1 MARGLLI
8 REDTTTTEVPVMSKE
23 QELPTIDLDALETV
37 QGGVTQGATDP
48 NAQLESMMQDLMSS
62 IQSLAQGQQSDGG
75 MSQMMP
81 MMMMMMMGNHGSS
94 APPAAA
100 PQEVAV
106 GGVTPDGW
114 TRVS

>member
-8 REDTTTTEVPVMSKE
+8 GGDTTTTEVPVMSKE
-23 QELPTIDLDALETV
+23 QELPTIDLAALETV
-37 QGGVTQGATDP
+37 QGGVTQAATDP
-48 NAQLESMMQDLMSS
+48 NAQLEAMMQDLMSS
-62 IQSLAQGQQSDGG
+62 IQSLAQSQQSDGG
-75 MSQMMP
+75 MSQMLP
-81 MMMMMMMGNHGSS
+81 MMMMMMGNRQSA

-100 PQEVAV
+100 PPQVAV

>member
-8 REDTTTTEVPVMSKE
+8 RGDTTTTEVPVMSKQ
-23 QELPTIDLDALETV
+23 QELPTIDLAELETV

-48 NAQLESMMQDLMSS
+48 NAQLEAMMQDLMSS

-75 MSQMMP
+75 MSQMLP
-81 MMMMMMMGNHGSS
+81 MMMMMMGNRGSS

-100 PQEVAV
+100 PPEVAI